1 MNTTVFLLC
10 SVLTLAGASQ
20 LAHSTTNA
28 AMIHGV
34 ITDAS
39 GGVIAGAM
47 ITITTPHWSQTV
59 STNEVGEYLLEG
71 LDGTVD
77 HQCKVTVRY
86 GGFAPFEKS
95 NVILMPGKET
105 EADAKLEVHEV
116 RQTVTV
122 YE

>member
-1 MNTTVFLLC
+1 
-10 SVLTLAGASQ
+10 
-20 LAHSTTNA
+20 
-28 AMIHGV
+28 MIHGV

-59 STNEVGEYLLEG
+59 STNEVGEYLLDG
-71 LDGTVD
+71 LNTTVD
-77 HQCKVTVRY
+77 HQCRVSVRY
-86 GGFAPFEKS
+86 GGFAPLEKS
-95 NVILMPGKET
+95 NVILIPGKET
-105 EADAKLEVHEV
+105 EADAQLEVHEM